1 MNFFIIL
8 ITALL
13 NFYSLTYK
21 PLTGPE
27 TAMSAYAG
35 KKILLVNIA
44 NNSPLK
50 SQIFELEILQQEFRD
65 SLVVIAFPS
74 NSFGHEP
81 KTNAALQSYFTDSL
95 QVSYHVA
102 QLSNV
107 SGANLSSVC
116 NWLKDESQNGITS
129 FNFTRDFQKV
139 LIDKNGKIAGMFGS
153 RLSPTDSLIKRAIQ

>member
-1 MNFFIIL
+1 MNIILFIIS
-8 ITALL
+8 AVL

-21 PLTGPE
+21 PLNGSE

-44 NNSPLK
+44 TNSPLK

-81 KTNAALQSYFTDSL
+81 KSNQQLSNYFTDSL
-95 QVSYHVA
+95 QVTYHVA
-102 QLSNV
+102 QLSDV
-107 SGANLSSVC
+107 TGANISPVC
-116 NWLKDESQNGITS
+116 SWVKNESLNGTS
-129 FNFTRDFQKV
+129 TFDFTKDFQKV
-139 LIDKNGKIAGMFGS
+139 LIDDTGKIMGVFSS
-153 RLSPTDSLIKRAIQ
+153 RVSPTDPIIKNAIH